1 MTNKKAIILGSGFS
15 RAIINE
21 MPLTNDLT
29 NKISE
34 KFSKID
40 KKGID
45 IVRDLWD
52 KHIVAK
58 NIGGLKDFEKILSY
72 LEDAPWKDN
81 ITKYEHLIL
90 YETLTGLIS
99 DILSDI
105 TKDEDF
111 FYDLLTK
118 KKAWLKNFI
127 KRIRDEKIPIITFN
141 YDTILEWLL
150 IIYERMESGFDDF
163 KNENDWWKDFKE
175 KRGGNAAPHDQY
187 GQILRSDE
195 YRANYFCDTYAI
207 KTESFYLNIPNG
219 KDLYHHV
226 NGLLK
231 NPRIFKLHGSLNWL
245 YSNKRDSIIVDDR
258 EFLRKRF
265 FKSEVFENMGRTVKS
280 VEDIESDFK
289 ILKKGFQT
297 LIIPPIQNKTAT
309 YMKNDYIGQQWLEVR
324 EILSQVEEL
333 DIIGYSNPTTDI
345 STNLMMQDAV
355 NRKDCKINICYFE
368 KDKKLEEQFK
378 ERFKETFSL
387 CDLQEKDFYNSGF
400 DEEFC
405 KKYI

>member
-15 RAIINE
+15 RAIISD
-21 MPLTNDLT
+21 MPLTNGLT
-29 NKISE
+29 DKISE
-34 KFSKID
+34 KIEKLP
-40 KKGID
+40 KKTDND
-45 IVRDLWD
+45 INIIKALWE
-52 KHIVAK
+52 KHVVAK

-118 KKAWLKNFI
+118 KKVWLKNFI
-127 KRIRDEKIPIITFN
+127 KKIRDEKIPIITFN

-150 IIYERMESGFDDF
+150 IVYERIESRFDDCED
-163 KNENDWWKDFKE
+163 KNKWGKDYAAKN
-175 KRGGNAAPHDQY
+175 GGNGPLDY
-187 GQILRSDE
+187 TILIGDE

-219 KDLYHHV
+219 KDLKYHV

-245 YSNKRDSIIVDDR
+245 YSNKKDSIIVDDR

-265 FKSEVFENMGRTVKS
+265 FKSEVFENMGRTVKL

-297 LIIPPIQNKTAT
+297 LIIPPIQNKTTT

-333 DIIGYSNPTTDI
+333 DIVGYSIPATDI
-345 STNLMMQDAV
+345 STNLMLQDAV

-368 KDKKLEEQFK
+368 KEKKLEESLK
-378 ERFKETFSL
+378 ERFQEAFSL
-387 CDLQEKDFYNSGF
+387 CDLQEKNFHNSGF
-400 DEEFC
+400 DENFC